1 MGRYLLKT
9 NRSLFSVG
17 SGVSVNQ
24 EVPTDG
30 ETTTNVEAFV
40 GANYEFFTYDT
51 PKTTVTVT
59 FVLYPSLNVGGRVR
73 TDTDL
78 NLKREIFTDFTVGAT
93 LYDTYDSKPA
103 SEGARKHDLGLTLSI
118 GWVF

>member
-1 MGRYLLKT
+1 M
-9 NRSLFSVG
+9 
-17 SGVSVNQ
+17 
-24 EVPTDG
+24 
-30 ETTTNVEAFV
+30 
-40 GANYEFFTYDT
+40 
-51 PKTTVTVT
+51 
-59 FVLYPSLNVGGRVR
+59 R

-103 SEGARKHDLGLTLSI
+103 SEGARKHDLGITLSI